1 MWEDELAEEM
11 RSGAP
16 SIFWDENFVPDASIC
31 LFVGKYLNIC
41 AYISTYLPTYSNI
54 LTLQDDEQK
63 ERKKEGEDA
72 AVAAA
77 TPVRIRL
84 SPLLLVCLPY

>member
-31 LFVGKYLNIC
+31 L
-41 AYISTYLPTYSNI
+41 SNI

-77 TPVRIRL
+77 TP
-84 SPLLLVCLPY
+84 